1 MRAIVHSEFGSPD
14 VLRLADIEK
23 PAPNERQVLIK
34 VHAASVNPLDWHFVR
49 GEPAMLR
56 MMGKP
61 KNRIPGVDVAGRVET
76 VGAKVSSFRAGDE
89 VFGTCKGAF
98 AQYACLREDRCL
110 RKPPGLSF
118 EEAAALPVVTF
129 TAVQALRDKGRLQP
143 GQSVL
148 VNGASGGVG
157 TFAVQIAKALGG
169 IVTGVCSTRNLDLL
183 RSLGAAH
190 VIDYTK
196 EDFTRSEQ
204 RYDLI
209 LHIAG
214 IRTVAELKR
223 ALAPDGTIVFVGGGT
238 GRDVN
243 DSGGMLE
250 VLDILIR
257 GNLLSRFTRQRV
269 LMLLARGRTSDLV
282 FVLDLIEDGKLK
294 PVIERTY
301 PLEDAAAGLRD
312 IEAGHAR
319 GKVIIVV

>member
-1 MRAIVHSEFGSPD
+1 
-14 VLRLADIEK
+14 
-23 PAPNERQVLIK
+23 
-34 VHAASVNPLDWHFVR
+34 
-49 GEPAMLR
+49 
-56 MMGKP
+56 
-61 KNRIPGVDVAGRVET
+61 
-76 VGAKVSSFRAGDE
+76 
-89 VFGTCKGAF
+89 
-98 AQYACLREDRCL
+98 
-110 RKPPGLSF
+110 
-118 EEAAALPVVTF
+118 VTF